1 MAPRRSQAP
10 KRDARPKIGNSGGQV
25 LAGFQVA
32 PDDHR
37 CHPEDIKPIVCAG
50 SPVLGRQCQVCGRQ
64 WRYSLGWGG
73 WPRVEVIPLTRRMP
87 IDEGSHISNPTAW
100 LDEPTGRANE
110 MPSVDLS
117 QEERRDWWNRYS
129 VLRQERRTAAR
140 KAFGEYAA

>member
-1 MAPRRSQAP
+1 
-10 KRDARPKIGNSGGQV
+10 
-25 LAGFQVA
+25 
-32 PDDHR
+32 
-37 CHPEDIKPIVCAG
+37 
-50 SPVLGRQCQVCGRQ
+50 
-64 WRYSLGWGG
+64 
-73 WPRVEVIPLTRRMP
+73 MP

-117 QEERRDWWNRYS
+117 QEERRGWWNRYS